1 MGKRRSTAD
10 YEKKIEQ
17 GRCQGREE
25 DYEPYYTVQDIPSKG
40 RVMRKN
46 GIRANRLHT
55 TLSDKESICSM
66 IFELSDKVIGDPL
79 EQFALPLN
87 ETLVIAEE
95 LGIKHPI
102 HPTTKK
108 YEPLVPDF
116 YFQIKGT
123 EHLPIDV
130 IREFKMKDDLVNKRV
145 LEKFEIERV
154 WCERNG
160 YDWGIITEEE
170 LNPIICKNINI
181 IYDYYFINRVG
192 LPEWSEEQTKQLVAE
207 FIKRAVDATESMRDI
222 CNTLD
227 QDAELEPYTCLNLF
241 KHLVAQN
248 IIKID
253 LREPIDVSKV
263 IRVILNKDK
272 YEREYL

>member
-1 MGKRRSTAD
+1 MGKRKSKAD
-10 YEKKIEQ
+10 YTQKIEQ
-17 GRCQGREE
+17 GRCQGRGD
-25 DYEPYYTVQDIPSKG
+25 DYVPYYTVQDIPSKG

-46 GIRANRLHT
+46 GLHSNRIHT

-66 IFELSDKVIGDPL
+66 IFELSDKVISDPL
-79 EQFALPLN
+79 EQFALPLD

-102 HPTTKK
+102 NPVTKK

-116 YFQIKGT
+116 YLQVKCRDT
-123 EHLPIDV
+123 TPNNV
-130 IREFKMKDDLVNKRV
+130 IREFKMKDDLVNRRV
-145 LEKFEIERV
+145 LEKFEIERI

-181 IYDYYFINRVG
+181 IYDYYFIDRVG
-192 LPEWSEEQTKQLVAE
+192 LPQWSEEQTKQLVAE
-207 FIKRAVDATESMRDI
+207 FVKRAVDATESMRDI

-241 KHLVAQN
+241 KYLVVQN

-253 LREPIDVSKV
+253 LTEPIDVSKV
-263 IRVILNKDK
+263 IRVILNRDK
-272 YEREYL
+272 YVREYL